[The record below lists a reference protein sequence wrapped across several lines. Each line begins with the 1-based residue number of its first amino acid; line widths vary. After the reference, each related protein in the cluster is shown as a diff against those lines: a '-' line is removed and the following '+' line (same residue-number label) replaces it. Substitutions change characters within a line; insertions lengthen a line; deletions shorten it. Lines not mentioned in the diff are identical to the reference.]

1 MDTTT
6 APQPAAPAAVTPT
19 PAPAAPVVT
28 PVNSV
33 TGKPVSEAAH
43 NLFKML
49 EQSGDPMRE
58 TPDTPETPAVAEP
71 EKKEAPPVAAPAV
84 EPEKPIKVS
93 KKPAPKRPELP
104 AAASEPAAPAAA
116 PAAVTPAAPD
126 AKWEESLLD
135 DEKAALEDAR
145 FAEKVNPKH
154 KGLAD
159 KMGKFFRDQKEY
171 LEKHPDADENDPGYK
186 RILAQQPALTAT
198 DKREISAA
206 RIAEPIRKEYDGKL
220 TDLQHELYVRDE
232 EPKVE
237 KEALQIRQHLAFNAL
252 PKEMLDVMKEK
263 GLPVLQKEYADELE
277 VAGGLINAVVDD
289 AKELLRITRIDPKT
303 KRSLASV
310 AADPSHPKWD
320 QHNRISSMVNE
331 ACADFQKNAPQA
343 EQVRDGKW
351 FVTREEWAKL
361 PPQSR
366 AQFWTFT
373 NSEDHV
379 REMIGRVLGW
389 QKDFIAAELKKR
401 EDGLKARGWERKRP
415 VAAAPATPAVAPVAS
430 TSVSAPRPSPSP
442 SPATTGGAT
451 QKTLGQQLAARLAGE

>member
-19 PAPAAPVVT
+19 PAPAAAPVT
-28 PVNSV
+28 TQTSTL
-33 TGKPVSEAAH
+33 TGKPISEAAH

-49 EQSGDPMRE
+49 EESGDPLRE
-58 TPDTPETPAVAEP
+58 TPEKPEAA
-71 EKKEAPPVAAPAV
+71 AAPAAAPAKTETAPAPAA

-93 KKPAPKRPELP
+93 KKPAPKRPDLP
-104 AAASEPAAPAAA
+104 AATEPAAPAVA
-116 PAAVTPAAPD
+116 PAAAPVAPD

-171 LEKHPDADENDPGYK
+171 LEKNPDADESDPGYK
-186 RILAQQPALTAT
+186 RILAQQPSLTAS
-198 DKREISAA
+198 DKREIAEA
-206 RIAEPIRKEYDGKL
+206 RIEDRVAKKHESKFV
-220 TDLQHELYVRDE
+220 DLQHELYVRDE

-237 KEALQIRQHLAFNAL
+237 KEAQQIRHHLAFNAL
-252 PKEMLDVMKEK
+252 PKEMLDVLKEK

-310 AADPSHPKWD
+310 AADSTHPKWE
-320 QHNRISSMVNE
+320 QHNRISAMVNE

-361 PPQSR
+361 PAAARS
-366 AQFWTFT
+366 QFWTFT
-373 NSEDHV
+373 NSEEHV

-389 QKDFIAAELKKR
+389 QRDFISAELKKR
-401 EDGLKARGWERKRP
+401 EDALKARGWERKRP
-415 VAAAPATPAVAPVAS
+415 VATPAAPATPPVAS
-430 TSVSAPRPSPSP
+430 TSVSSPRPSPSP
-442 SPATTGGAT
+442 APAASTGTG